1 MAFVNL
7 EKQLFENTTVM
18 LKPRVTVISSSV
30 GAGVTGSAHI
40 YPIRSERVRNFY
52 DPSFIAQLYNQGNQ
66 EAFVEAVAN
75 SSFIGFANYGA
86 TGVENIINYID
97 ALEDII
103 PKNTIQNKTIPICR
117 FDSPT
122 FFNKE
127 HTIINN
133 IVKVLQPHHQ
143 HRYPDS
149 GLHYGNYH
157 TLNFFTGSEVP
168 NDACLIYPNVQ
179 GVYHP
184 TNAFSLD
191 FWINPRYDNQ
201 TAGAEYHA
209 GTIFHMSSSIALS
222 LVSGSQTDEFGKVSS
237 FKLLLQLSQSAD
249 YNPRTVDLSDPNN
262 GGVYPRDLI
271 FTSSHE
277 LNKNH
282 WHHVCVRWGGQNV
295 NNYSGSIVIDDK
307 STSFYIPSASIHTDT
322 YTRIPGNLDYDTIV
336 IGNFFDSF
344 PSVGQGLFNSTA
356 ADANGTYDR
365 GGSEPSSAI
374 QEAAFTNG
382 LNAEIHDIKF
392 FNKYLNNQELEF
404 LKYNGISN
412 QPILNDNGENVSGN
426 VNIYDSLKFYV
437 PVSFL
442 PYQIRKRNTKIIA
455 ATLDSADTDGKV
467 PVDGYST
474 SVSYPY
480 MIRIRTFHPFNI
492 DMSNRVN
499 VREVNLQNFVQEF
512 KSFDQVDSTNL
523 GHHGQPRLQSLTSS
537 VVDFTST
544 PSNSISASR
553 YALFEQKNHKKRN
566 LTVLPNDNGLFTPN
580 SYHIDRFF
588 ENYLSIE
595 DQISNLKSR
604 YADSVSFSSID
615 ISNTVYLPD
624 NPLNEII
631 STQGLTYPVVINDED
646 IRPGS
651 DGKRYSTAESLD
663 GVLFLGEVGPSPTDP
678 FTGGVGFSTTSK
690 YAVTSRIR
698 KTYSSEMTVF
708 DISNLYYGNRI
719 APGSF
724 EIFDNSV
731 TGSGGIVKIK
741 LKDNE
746 NGSLYRADC
755 LTAHATWN
763 NVGDI
768 YYDEGL
774 ILIKSPHMSYYCKDR
789 TEISLTGEQN
799 LHTLIMNVPVEMGL
813 VNSSSNPTFKS
824 IPPSDNINDSDK
836 EAVYI
841 SGVNIHDNNFNIIM
855 KAHFAQP
862 IIKSDDDEFIIR
874 LKQDF

>member
-30 GAGVTGSAHI
+30 GNGVTGSAHI
-40 YPIRSERVRNFY
+40 YPVRSPRIRQTY
-52 DPSFIAQLYNQGNQ
+52 DSGFITQLYNQGNQ
-66 EAFVEAVAN
+66 NAFLEAIAN
-75 SSFIGFANYGA
+75 SYFIDFANYQNQA
-86 TGVENIINYID
+86 ALLSSID
-97 ALEDII
+97 LLNSNFPNQTLKD
-103 PKNTIQNKTIPICR
+103 KTIPICR

-168 NDACLIYPNVQ
+168 SDACLIYPNVQ

-184 TNAFSLD
+184 ESAFSLD

-249 YNPRTVDLSDPNN
+249 FNPRTVDLSDPNN

-282 WHHVCVRWGGQNV
+282 WHHVCVRWGGQNT

-307 STSFYIPSASIHTDT
+307 STSFYIPSSSLHTDT
-322 YTRIPGNLDYDTIV
+322 YDRFGNDYDV
-336 IGNFFDSF
+336 LVLGNFLDAEASI
-344 PSVGQGLFNSTA
+344 GEGLFNADA
-356 ADANGTYDR
+356 ADRNGIYER

-412 QPILNDNGENVSGN
+412 NLILNSNGENVSGD
-426 VNIYDSLKFYV
+426 VNIYNSLKFYV
-437 PVSFL
+437 PVFFCPTTFYNREVSL
-442 PYQIRKRNTKIIA
+442 VA
-455 ATLDSADTDGKV
+455 ATSSGLS
-467 PVDGYST
+467 
-474 SVSYPY
+474 SYPAEGY
-480 MIRIRTFHPFNI
+480 QTAGRSRKLYTKTYHPFNVE
-492 DMSNRVN
+492 MSNRVAAREIN
-499 VREVNLQNFVQEF
+499 VENFVIDL
-512 KSFDQVDSTNL
+512 KSSNGGTIGLIAN
-523 GHHGQPRLQSLTSS
+523 GTGMPRLQSM
-537 VVDFTST
+537 
-544 PSNSISASR
+544 SASILETS
-553 YALFEQKNHKKRN
+553 ADKFVQFKNKSLRKRN
-566 LTVLPNDNGLFTPN
+566 LTILPCDNGLFSPN
-580 SYHIDRFF
+580 YFPIKYNIDNNLSVSSENKSNLRDRF
-588 ENYLSIE
+588 
-595 DQISNLKSR
+595 
-604 YADSVSFSSID
+604 ADSSFSFID
-615 ISNTVYLPD
+615 LSKTVLIDFTPA
-624 NPLNEII
+624 
-631 STQGLTYPVVINDED
+631 TVGTTGYPIVMSDED
-646 IRPGS
+646 IKEGGLNQKIGGS
-651 DGKRYSTAESLD
+651 DLGQEGAMFELAIGPTPES
-663 GVLFLGEVGPSPTDP
+663 P
-678 FTGGVGFSTTSK
+678 FTQYSITS
-690 YAVTSRIR
+690 YLSVPTRLR
-698 KTYSSEMTVF
+698 KTYSNQMTVF

-755 LTAHATWN
+755 LTKHATWN

-774 ILIKSPHMSYYCKDR
+774 VLIKSPHMSYYCKDR

-799 LHTLIMNVPVEMGL
+799 LHTLVLNIPVDSGM
-813 VNSSSNPTFKS
+813 VNSSSNPSFKS
-824 IPPSDNINDSDK
+824 IPPSDNVNDEGK
-836 EAVYI
+836 ETTYI
-841 SGVNIHDNNFNIIM
+841 TGVNIHDNNFNIIM
-855 KAHFAQP
+855 KAQFAQP
-862 IIKSDDDEFIIR
+862 IIKSDDDDFIIR